1 MKKLAERLL
10 TVAMLATV
18 LATACTP
25 DEGTPEPNFP
35 AEVSAFVEPASSYM
49 LNLSPNQEWMV
60 SIPSTA
66 SDYWGIRDG
75 EQISNSVGGRA
86 GDVTVEIVCLAE
98 MQDLEPHTVE
108 VSMSMGGQTRVIATL
123 ELAAGEPE
131 LIIRPAVTAQE
142 QDNPDHK
149 YFQASDGS
157 DGLIYEYAESGL
169 ADGETV
175 PMLWDASRNGYVSY
189 ILVESNFN
197 YGTEVTAGLRAE
209 ELQSPESSARLSEYE
224 IFCSAVNLSDI
235 PAEHDFNLTS
245 DAPGYETVPVTF
257 SAPQFVPHIEVRK
270 ATVTSDG
277 QNFETPSGD
286 DSPYNWL
293 YEEEPLVLASDA
305 SGLPEAGTV
314 DMIWRPSATI
324 AEVDSY
330 ILIRSNFTFT
340 VLPDQEWL
348 STDAGTKVDETSDTY
363 ETETYYRIYVAPEV
377 LETGGAAGSVT
388 INMGDADD
396 DVYSQC
402 FNVSSPNVSD
412 IFYVTTVP
420 TFSFDAD
427 GKYIQEE
434 MTSGTNA
441 ETEITSAAPVKV
453 MEFYLSEGWYRDDN
467 DAMAVYYGG
476 GWIKSSAYP
485 DTEDGNAGDT
495 EEDGFVWGSGN
506 ARIQTNALTV
516 ELEPNDGGDPREG
529 MIMAFPKGVWEKMQ
543 TTAEGNPYWGDIT
556 SLLFPENLGG
566 AILDPDYA
574 DYIVAYIEQSA
585 PAGPVEPY
593 MPEYW
598 EAAGASFE
606 TLYDDPI
613 IMDFGVQNCYLI
625 TYTYSDLD
633 VTPTFGVESQF
644 SLNFDYTDYEILDGN
659 LEPFEDG
666 VQPWIKLAEGDDGMY
681 YVEATPG
688 EVTAKSAYVAFIGD
702 GGYVAAIK
710 VSYEPGGG
718 SEDLELGFAMPTQ
731 DFTLEELTGTDKPAG
746 IENPCWLLT
755 CNNPEGAMAT
765 ISGLPADLIHWGE
778 ESWLSI
784 TPMAGMTMFDVNGS
798 LVTADNNECNVT
810 IASSSGN
817 ILCVIVC
824 RVITE

>member
-18 LATACTP
+18 LATACTR

-35 AEVSAFVEPASSYM
+35 AEVSAFVEPASSYI

-108 VSMSMGGQTRVIATL
+108 VSMSMGGQTRVIAKL

-131 LIIRPAVTAQE
+131 LIIKPAVMAQE

-149 YFQASDGS
+149 YFQTSDGS
-157 DGLIYEYAESGL
+157 DGLIYEYAETGL

-197 YGTEVTAGLRAE
+197 YGTEVT
-209 ELQSPESSARLSEYE
+209 
-224 IFCSAVNLSDI
+224 
-235 PAEHDFNLTS
+235 S
-245 DAPGYETVPVTF
+245 DAPGYEKVPVTF
-257 SAPQFVPHIEVRK
+257 SAPQFVPHIKVRK

-293 YEEEPLVLASDA
+293 YEEESLALASDE
-305 SGLPEAGTV
+305 SGLPQAGTV

-377 LETGGAAGSVT
+377 LKTGGASGSVT

-412 IFYVTTVP
+412 LLRALNQPF
-420 TFSFDAD
+420 F
-427 GKYIQEE
+427 
-434 MTSGTNA
+434 M
-441 ETEITSAAPVKV
+441 PV
-453 MEFYLSEGWYRDDN
+453 
-467 DAMAVYYGG
+467 AV
-476 GWIKSSAYP
+476 
-485 DTEDGNAGDT
+485 
-495 EEDGFVWGSGN
+495 
-506 ARIQTNALTV
+506 R
-516 ELEPNDGGDPREG
+516 
-529 MIMAFPKGVWEKMQ
+529 MI
-543 TTAEGNPYWGDIT
+543 
-556 SLLFPENLGG
+556 PE
-566 AILDPDYA
+566 
-574 DYIVAYIEQSA
+574 
-585 PAGPVEPY
+585 
-593 MPEYW
+593 
-598 EAAGASFE
+598 
-606 TLYDDPI
+606 
-613 IMDFGVQNCYLI
+613 
-625 TYTYSDLD
+625 
-633 VTPTFGVESQF
+633 
-644 SLNFDYTDYEILDGN
+644 
-659 LEPFEDG
+659 
-666 VQPWIKLAEGDDGMY
+666 
-681 YVEATPG
+681 
-688 EVTAKSAYVAFIGD
+688 
-702 GGYVAAIK
+702 
-710 VSYEPGGG
+710 
-718 SEDLELGFAMPTQ
+718 
-731 DFTLEELTGTDKPAG
+731 
-746 IENPCWLLT
+746 
-755 CNNPEGAMAT
+755 
-765 ISGLPADLIHWGE
+765 
-778 ESWLSI
+778 
-784 TPMAGMTMFDVNGS
+784 
-798 LVTADNNECNVT
+798 
-810 IASSSGN
+810 
-817 ILCVIVC
+817 
-824 RVITE
+824 

>member
-18 LATACTP
+18 LATACTR

-35 AEVSAFVEPASSYM
+35 AEVSAFVEPASSYI

-108 VSMSMGGQTRVIATL
+108 VSMSMGGQTRVIAKL

-131 LIIRPAVTAQE
+131 LIIKPAVMAQE

-149 YFQASDGS
+149 YFQTSDGS
-157 DGLIYEYAESGL
+157 DGLIYEYAETGL

-209 ELQSPESSARLSEYE
+209 ELQSPEPSARLSEYE

-235 PAEHDFNLTS
+235 PVKHNFNLTS
-245 DAPGYETVPVTF
+245 DAPGYEKVPVTF
-257 SAPQFVPHIEVRK
+257 SAPQFVPHIKVRK

-293 YEEEPLVLASDA
+293 YEEESLALASDE
-305 SGLPEAGTV
+305 SGLPQAGTV

-377 LETGGAAGSVT
+377 LKTGGASGSVT

-420 TFSFDAD
+420 TRMPRRRL
-427 GKYIQEE
+427 Q
-434 MTSGTNA
+434 
-441 ETEITSAAPVKV
+441 AP
-453 MEFYLSEGWYRDDN
+453 
-467 DAMAVYYGG
+467 
-476 GWIKSSAYP
+476 
-485 DTEDGNAGDT
+485 
-495 EEDGFVWGSGN
+495 
-506 ARIQTNALTV
+506 
-516 ELEPNDGGDPREG
+516 
-529 MIMAFPKGVWEKMQ
+529 
-543 TTAEGNPYWGDIT
+543 
-556 SLLFPENLGG
+556 LL
-566 AILDPDYA
+566 
-574 DYIVAYIEQSA
+574 
-585 PAGPVEPY
+585 
-593 MPEYW
+593 
-598 EAAGASFE
+598 
-606 TLYDDPI
+606 
-613 IMDFGVQNCYLI
+613 
-625 TYTYSDLD
+625 
-633 VTPTFGVESQF
+633 
-644 SLNFDYTDYEILDGN
+644 
-659 LEPFEDG
+659 
-666 VQPWIKLAEGDDGMY
+666 
-681 YVEATPG
+681 
-688 EVTAKSAYVAFIGD
+688 
-702 GGYVAAIK
+702 
-710 VSYEPGGG
+710 
-718 SEDLELGFAMPTQ
+718 
-731 DFTLEELTGTDKPAG
+731 
-746 IENPCWLLT
+746 
-755 CNNPEGAMAT
+755 
-765 ISGLPADLIHWGE
+765 
-778 ESWLSI
+778 
-784 TPMAGMTMFDVNGS
+784 
-798 LVTADNNECNVT
+798 
-810 IASSSGN
+810 
-817 ILCVIVC
+817 
-824 RVITE
+824 

>member
-10 TVAMLATV
+10 PVTLLLAALV
-18 LATACTP
+18 TACTT
-25 DEGTPEPNFP
+25 DEGTPAPNFP
-35 AEVSAFVEPASSYM
+35 DPVEDFVEPNSTYTLHLSPNQEWMVSIPSTASDF
-49 LNLSPNQEWMV
+49 LSPNQEWMV

-149 YFQASDGS
+149 YFQTSDGS

-485 DTEDGNAGDT
+485 DTEDGNAGGT

-516 ELEPNDGGDPREG
+516 ELEPNDGSDPREG
-529 MIMAFPKGVWEKMQ
+529 MIMAFPEGVWNKIKQ
-543 TTAEGNPYWGDIT
+543 AADDNPSMPGDVMEI
-556 SLLFPENLGG
+556 LFDGSSV
-566 AILDPDYA
+566 A
-574 DYIVAYIEQSA
+574 DEYTEYIVAYIEQSGLPKA
-585 PAGPVEPY
+585 VEPY
-593 MPEYW
+593 MLEEYW
-598 EAAGASFE
+598 SQVGAGFE
-606 TLYDDPI
+606 ELSMMDDIYMAGLPGI
-613 IMDFGVQNCYLI
+613 TGEIPGYAI
-625 TYTYSDLD
+625 TYTTD
-633 VTPTFGVESQF
+633 VEDMGGYELGTESEFDVNVE
-644 SLNFDYTDYEILDGN
+644 FDSWEILDFNTGATVPDVSLFWAQLKESQYDDSPDN
-659 LEPFEDG
+659 RYYIGIQPGEDTPSEG
-666 VQPWIKLAEGDDGMY
+666 LVYFLLKNGSDYVAIIKLN
-681 YVEATPG
+681 
-688 EVTAKSAYVAFIGD
+688 
-702 GGYVAAIK
+702 
-710 VSYEPGGG
+710 YEPSG
-718 SEDLELGFAMPTQ
+718 SNDGR
-731 DFTLEELTGTDKPAG
+731 
-746 IENPCWLLT
+746 
-755 CNNPEGAMAT
+755 
-765 ISGLPADLIHWGE
+765 GL
-778 ESWLSI
+778 
-784 TPMAGMTMFDVNGS
+784 
-798 LVTADNNECNVT
+798 
-810 IASSSGN
+810 
-817 ILCVIVC
+817 
-824 RVITE
+824 